1 MKHKEI
7 LVFGATGQIGR
18 NLIRK
23 LTKNNYKVTAVTRNI
38 HRAGYI
44 LKTQANP
51 GYLRVVEI
59 KNFKTETLED
69 LIKNCSICINL
80 VGILYEKK
88 QNHFKTLHTDL
99 PDLISLLANKFKI
112 EKLIH
117 LSALGVENAADSK
130 YALSKFE
137 GEKKI
142 LKNFKQS
149 IILKPSIVYS
159 VDDKFSTRFMTLLSR
174 LPIMPIYYEGKT
186 KFAPIHVTDLIE
198 IILQIIEK
206 QKQSLIL
213 ECIGPETL
221 TFKEIILKLLKSI
234 NKKRLL
240 LPLPLPIAALT
251 AKFLQ
256 LLPNPLLTE
265 DQLNLLKYDN
275 INSGIN
281 KTNFDLGIL
290 SKRKFEQEINKYSFN
305 WRTGGQFSK
314 LNNSEK

>member
-1 MKHKEI
+1 MKQKEI

-51 GYLRVVEI
+51 GYLQVVEI
-59 KNFKTETLED
+59 KNFKMETLEE
-69 LIKNCSICINL
+69 LIKNCSICVNL

-88 QNHFKTLHTDL
+88 QNHFKTIHTDL
-99 PDLISLLANKFKI
+99 PDLLSQLAHKFKI
-112 EKLIH
+112 EKFIH
-117 LSALGVENAADSK
+117 LSALGVENAIDSK
-130 YALSKFE
+130 YALSKLE

-198 IILQIIEK
+198 ILLQIIEK

-240 LPLPLPIAALT
+240 LPLPRPIASVT

-265 DQLNLLKYDN
+265 DQLILLKYDN

-290 SKRKFEQEINKYSFN
+290 SNKKFEQEINKYSFN

-314 LNNSEK
+314 LNNLDR